1 MKTSDSTLAGKI
13 KAGEFVI
20 MAEYLPPP
28 TAENSVI
35 KTAMEAMGN
44 SLAAVNVADN
54 HEGIGT
60 SSIAVS
66 AALLSMGLEPIY
78 QVVTR
83 DRNRIAL
90 QSDLLGASALG
101 IRNVLCTSG
110 NHQTLTTCP
119 DSANVYDIDAIQLMW
134 TVKRMRDQGTL
145 LDGTPLTGRFSML
158 IGAVAN
164 PYFKPMELN
173 MIQLA
178 KKIEAGANFI
188 QTHPVFDV
196 DGFSAWFGA
205 ARKDGLIDKTA
216 IIAGVL
222 PLTSAEEAEKLRT
235 SHTDLC
241 IPEAVVERL
250 QAAGK
255 PDGQE
260 NEGLKICAETIGKLK
275 AMKGVRGIHIISG
288 GKEGIVR
295 KLRAAA
301 GL

>member
-1 MKTSDSTLAGKI
+1 MKTLNGTLASKI
-13 KAGEFVI
+13 KGGDFIV
-20 MAEYLPPP
+20 MAEYLPP
-28 TAENSVI
+28 AAADSSAI

-54 HEGIGT
+54 HDGIGM
-60 SSIAVS
+60 SSLAASAV
-66 AALLSMGLEPIY
+66 LLGMGVEPVY

-110 NHQTLTTCP
+110 NHQTLTKCS
-119 DSANVYDIDAIQLMW
+119 DSANVYDIDAIQLVW
-134 TVKRMRDQGTL
+134 TVKQMRDKGTL
-145 LDGTPLTGRFSML
+145 IDGSPIAGKFSML
-158 IGAVAN
+158 VGAVAN
-164 PYFKPMELN
+164 PYLKPMELS

-178 KKIEAGANFI
+178 KKIEAGADFV

-196 DGFSAWFGA
+196 DGFSAWLAA
-205 ARKDGLIDKTA
+205 ARKDGLVDKTA
-216 IIAGVL
+216 VIAGVL
-222 PLTSAEEAEKLRT
+222 PLTSAEEAERLRT

-241 IPEAVVERL
+241 IPDAWVERL
-250 QAAGK
+250 KAAGK
-255 PDGQE
+255 PDAQE
-260 NEGLKICAETIGKLK
+260 KEGLKLCAETIGKLK
-275 AMKGVRGIHIISG
+275 IMKGVRGLHIVSG
-288 GKEGIVR
+288 GKEGIVQ

>member
-1 MKTSDSTLAGKI
+1 MRTSNGTLAGKI

-20 MAEYLPPP
+20 LAEYLPP
-28 TAENSVI
+28 AAADGSAI
-35 KTAMEAMGN
+35 KTAVEAMGN
-44 SLAAVNVADN
+44 SLTAVNVADN

-60 SSIAVS
+60 SSIAAS
-66 AALLSMGLEPIY
+66 AALLGMGVEPIY

-90 QSDLLGASALG
+90 QSDLLGASTLG

-110 NHQTLTTCP
+110 NHQTLTKCP
-119 DSANVYDIDAIQLMW
+119 DSANVYDIDAIQLVW
-134 TVKRMRDQGTL
+134 TVKQMRDKGTL
-145 LDGTPLTGRFSML
+145 LDGTPIAGKFSML
-158 IGAVAN
+158 VGTVVN
-164 PYFKPMELN
+164 PYLKPMELN

-178 KKIEAGANFI
+178 KKIEAGADFV

-196 DGFSAWFGA
+196 AGFEAWLAA
-205 ARKDGLIDKTA
+205 ARKDGLVDKTA

-235 SHTDLC
+235 SHTDLY
-241 IPEAVVERL
+241 ISEAIVEKL
-250 QAAGK
+250 KAAGK
-255 PDGQE
+255 PDAQE
-260 NEGLKICAETIGKLK
+260 KEGLKMCAETLGKLK
-275 AMKGVRGIHIISG
+275 ALKGVRGIHIVSG
-288 GKEGIVR
+288 GKEGIVQ